1 MEFSPEMTHHLLG
14 WRESGQGDLQVQVT
28 PMWGTVVAL
37 ESRCVIRAKNVE
49 ETNMET
55 EALVPLLSDCPEHF
69 RFSSSCDI
77 DIPSQ
82 FLSSLEPSCNSCVL
96 FFFFPCFFLYIVIW
110 GKCSSICSC
119 QSTFGLLLF
128 GRIYKSIWRIIIF
141 KHHSWMPKCVQTIS
155 VNAIC
160 LRLI

>member
-37 ESRCVIRAKNVE
+37 ESRCVIQAKNVE

-96 FFFFPCFFLYIVIW
+96 FWVFFFFLVFFCILWFEENVPVFALASLPLACCYL
-110 GKCSSICSC
+110 GEFTN
-119 QSTFGLLLF
+119 QFEGLLFL
-128 GRIYKSIWRIIIF
+128 S
-141 KHHSWMPKCVQTIS
+141 TI
-155 VNAIC
+155 VECQNVFRQF
-160 LRLI
+160 L